1 MSTVMEAVEL
11 LNKQHVHPVGHHVTI
26 VDQRFL
32 PEKNACDETPHRL
45 MRQTF
50 DWRYPFV
57 KPDKEEY
64 TVRLSADDIR
74 YIGNA
79 IEVYDKILFELYVG
93 PAFKRMVAKMGGTD
107 EETEGAQ
114 ADAGTDGRKG

>member
-1 MSTVMEAVEL
+1 MSTVKEVVDL
-11 LNKQHVHPVGHHVTI
+11 LNEQHVHPAGHHVTI

-32 PEKNACDETPHRL
+32 PEKDVCDDAPHRL

-50 DWRYPFV
+50 DWRYQFV

-64 TVRLSADDIR
+64 TVKLSADDIR

-79 IEVYDKILFELYVG
+79 IEIYNKILFELYVG
-93 PAFKRMVAKMGGTD
+93 PAFKRMVAKMGGAD